1 MTYLRLCTAV
11 LAVGLGGLG
20 GCGLISSDVT
30 NFTLKTQDKTFT
42 VDTARWNVNQT
53 AADTYLNQSCASAP
67 MECAQ
72 WVQAACSMNCSG
84 SCDTATQKCDLGLD
98 ISIYQ
103 PVDINADNPELS
115 KTAKEPVIK
124 VTIDS
129 VTYEVTDNSL
139 DAATPEMTIY
149 VAPMSVMSPTDPSA
163 LAVGTI
169 PPVPAMTKLG
179 PTDMMFTADGK
190 ANLVNIMGN
199 YMTPF
204 NVIVG
209 ATVVVKAGDPVPT
222 GKLTAAVHISAHAG
236 L

>member
-1 MTYLRLCTAV
+1 MTYLRLCTAL
-11 LAVGLGGLG
+11 LAVGLG

-42 VDTARWNVNQT
+42 VDTTRWNVNQT
-53 AADTYLNQSCASAP
+53 AADAYLTQSCASAP
-67 MECAQ
+67 AECAQ
-72 WVQAACSMNCSG
+72 WVQGACTMNCSG
-84 SCDTATQKCDLGLD
+84 SCDTTTQMCDLDLD

-103 PVDINADNPELS
+103 PIDINADNPELS

-124 VTIDS
+124 VAIDS
-129 VTYEVTDNSL
+129 VTYSVTDNSL
-139 DAATPEMTIY
+139 DVATPEMTIY

-169 PPVPAMTKLG
+169 PAVPAMTTVG
-179 PTDMMFTADGK
+179 ATDMVFTADGK
-190 ANLVNIMGN
+190 QNLVTIMGN

-209 ATVVVKAGDPVPT
+209 STVVIKSGQPVPS
-222 GKLTAAVHISAHAG
+222 GKLTANVHIAAHAG

>member
-11 LAVGLGGLG
+11 LAVGLG

-42 VDTARWNVNQT
+42 VDTSRWTVNQT
-53 AADTYLNQSCASAP
+53 AANAYLMQSCAAMP
-67 MECAQ
+67 TECAQ
-72 WVQAACSMNCSG
+72 WVQGACTMNCSG
-84 SCDTATQKCDLGLD
+84 SCDTSTQMCDLGLD
-98 ISIYQ
+98 VSIYQ

-115 KTAKEPVIK
+115 KVAKEPIIK

-139 DAATPEMTIY
+139 DVATPEMTVY

-169 PPVPAMTKLG
+169 PAVPAMTKLA
-179 PTDMMFTADGK
+179 PTDMMFTAGGK
-190 ANLVNIMGN
+190 ANLVMMMGS

-209 ATVVVKAGDPVPT
+209 STVVIKSGDPLPT
-222 GKLTAAVHISAHAG
+222 GKLTAAVHITAHAS